1 MEGRTNRKYIKTN
14 IMKKALIILP
24 IMAIAVGCQSVPMLF
39 SSAGNDSIGHTNQ
52 SYLGS
57 QVITKTPEND
67 AIVASQ
73 DGAVG
78 PYYGSSSKYH
88 VLGIGFGG
96 GTVADAAV
104 NGGIRQV
111 TTVER
116 QRAWGLWPIFWKT
129 KTVVTGDGPRSVQQ
143 QPSAWNVNQSTRFY
157 HHLSPTAP
165 TTPTTPTTPTPPT
178 PPATP

>member
-1 MEGRTNRKYIKTN
+1 MV
-14 IMKKALIILP
+14 
-24 IMAIAVGCQSVPMLF
+24 IAVGCSIVDPLLMSSSV
-39 SSAGNDSIGHTNQ
+39 NNSIGHTNQ

-73 DGAVG
+73 DGLVG
-78 PYYGSSSKYH
+78 PHYGSSSRYY
-88 VLGIGFGG
+88 VFGIGFGG

-104 NGGIRQV
+104 SGGIRQV

-116 QRAWGLWPIFWKT
+116 KQMSYLWPIFWKT
-129 KTVVTGDGPRSVQQ
+129 ETVVTGDGPRSVQP

-165 TTPTTPTTPTPPT
+165 TPPT